1 MTGQH
6 AAFAAADEVRER
18 NAELDQQLRALAAE
32 IRPNEL
38 HVDPRNGEWTLAENL
53 AHIAE
58 FPRFFA
64 PQLRAQMNE
73 DNPRVGRTHEHEG
86 RLAAIASAPARDLD
100 DLRGD
105 MDAALRELAA
115 HFTELRDE
123 HLGKVADNAKF
134 GEEPLSTFLDRYLI
148 GHKAAHVRQLR
159 ETIDAVREQ
168 GT

>member
-1 MTGQH
+1 MTTESPT
-6 AAFAAADEVRER
+6 FASAADVRSR
-18 NAELDQQLRALAAE
+18 NAALDEQLRTLAAGV
-32 IRPNEL
+32 RPDEL

-64 PQLRAQMNE
+64 PQLLAQMRE
-73 DNPRVGRTHEHEG
+73 DRPRVGRTHEHEG
-86 RLAAIASAPARDLD
+86 RLAAVASAPGRELD
-100 DLRGD
+100 DLRDD
-105 MDAALRELAA
+105 MGASLRELAA

-123 HLGKVADNAKF
+123 HLGKVAENGKY
-134 GEEPLSTFLDRYLI
+134 GPEPLSAFLDRYLI

-168 GT
+168 SP